1 MNWFD
6 LRKKL
11 SFKGDRIL
19 WYVIIGLMLASVMVV
34 YSSTGSL
41 AYRVRSGNT
50 SYFLIKQVILM
61 SGCLVVILTLQSIHY
76 KYFLSFAKIVL
87 GMSFIFLLWAKFAGT
102 TLNDAGRWVTI
113 PGIGFTFQPS
123 EMAKLGVIMYCARVI
138 AFYQNERCCDDEALK
153 KILFVAGPVI
163 FLIFLDNFS
172 TSLLMGLVCLAMLF
186 VGRLRLKL
194 IAMSVGALV
203 ATIVV
208 LLVLAFTVP
217 KVAEIG
223 RIATVKSRIV
233 NFFNPE
239 SVNSDDSYQSD
250 QAKIAVAKGGL
261 VGLGPGNSV
270 QRNFLPHPYSDFIFA
285 IIIEEYGLLGAGVVM
300 LLYLIILYR
309 IGVIVRRCTRTF
321 PAILVTGL
329 GLSIVFQALVNMGV
343 CVGLMPVTGQPLP
356 LMSMGGT
363 SLIFTSAAFGMILSV
378 SHTFSEEGEREEREK
393 QRIKSEKLRKRAKDI
408 EEDIEEEYGEREPVY
423 QNE

>member
-1 MNWFD
+1 MC
-6 LRKKL
+6 
-11 SFKGDRIL
+11 
-19 WYVIIGLMLASVMVV
+19 
-34 YSSTGSL
+34 
-41 AYRVRSGNT
+41 
-50 SYFLIKQVILM
+50 Q
-61 SGCLVVILTLQSIHY
+61 
-76 KYFLSFAKIVL
+76 
-87 GMSFIFLLWAKFAGT
+87 
-102 TLNDAGRWVTI
+102 
-113 PGIGFTFQPS
+113 
-123 EMAKLGVIMYCARVI
+123 VI

-393 QRIKSEKLRKRAKDI
+393 QRMKSEKLRKRAKDI

-423 QNE
+423 QDE

>member
-61 SGCLVVILTLQSIHY
+61 SGCLVVVLTLQSIHY

-343 CVGLMPVTGQPLP
+343 CVGFMPVTGHPLP
-356 LMSMGGT
+356 LLSMGGT

-393 QRIKSEKLRKRAKDI
+393 QRMKSEKLRKRAKDI

-423 QNE
+423 QDE

>member
-1 MNWFD
+1 MNWFN

-11 SFKGDRIL
+11 SFKGDKIL

-194 IAMSVGALV
+194 IAISVGTLV
-203 ATIVV
+203 AAILV

-239 SVNSDDSYQSD
+239 SVKSDDSYQSD

-393 QRIKSEKLRKRAKDI
+393 QKLKSEKLRKRAKDI
-408 EEDIEEEYGEREPVY
+408 EDDIEEEYGEQEPVY
-423 QNE
+423 QD

>member
-203 ATIVV
+203 ATILV

-393 QRIKSEKLRKRAKDI
+393 QRMKSEKLRKRAKDI

-423 QNE
+423 QDE

>member
-250 QAKIAVAKGGL
+250 QAKIAVAKGDW
-261 VGLGPGNSV
+261 SV
-270 QRNFLPHPYSDFIFA
+270 WDRGIAYSVISCLIRIRISFLLLLSRNTVYWERGSLCF
-285 IIIEEYGLLGAGVVM
+285 
-300 LLYLIILYR
+300 
-309 IGVIVRRCTRTF
+309 CT
-321 PAILVTGL
+321 
-329 GLSIVFQALVNMGV
+329 
-343 CVGLMPVTGQPLP
+343 
-356 LMSMGGT
+356 
-363 SLIFTSAAFGMILSV
+363 
-378 SHTFSEEGEREEREK
+378 
-393 QRIKSEKLRKRAKDI
+393 
-408 EEDIEEEYGEREPVY
+408 
-423 QNE
+423 

>member
-138 AFYQNERCCDDEALK
+138 AFYQNERCCDD
-153 KILFVAGPVI
+153 
-163 FLIFLDNFS
+163 
-172 TSLLMGLVCLAMLF
+172 
-186 VGRLRLKL
+186 
-194 IAMSVGALV
+194 
-203 ATIVV
+203 
-208 LLVLAFTVP
+208 
-217 KVAEIG
+217 
-223 RIATVKSRIV
+223 
-233 NFFNPE
+233 
-239 SVNSDDSYQSD
+239 
-250 QAKIAVAKGGL
+250 
-261 VGLGPGNSV
+261 
-270 QRNFLPHPYSDFIFA
+270 
-285 IIIEEYGLLGAGVVM
+285 
-300 LLYLIILYR
+300 
-309 IGVIVRRCTRTF
+309 
-321 PAILVTGL
+321 
-329 GLSIVFQALVNMGV
+329 
-343 CVGLMPVTGQPLP
+343 
-356 LMSMGGT
+356 
-363 SLIFTSAAFGMILSV
+363 
-378 SHTFSEEGEREEREK
+378 
-393 QRIKSEKLRKRAKDI
+393 
-408 EEDIEEEYGEREPVY
+408 
-423 QNE
+423 